1 MTRPDPDKLLEKIQ
15 QEQKT
20 SGCGTLKIFFGA
32 CAGVGKTYAMLNEA
46 QQRLRDGVDVVVGL
60 VETHG
65 RDDTLNML
73 EGLTQIPRKIF
84 FHRGIEMHEFDCKI

>member
-46 QQRLRDGVDVVVGL
+46 QQRLRDGVDVVVG
-60 VETHG
+60 VGDGHAPEHSA
-65 RDDTLNML
+65 N
-73 EGLTQIPRKIF
+73 EQ
-84 FHRGIEMHEFDCKI
+84 